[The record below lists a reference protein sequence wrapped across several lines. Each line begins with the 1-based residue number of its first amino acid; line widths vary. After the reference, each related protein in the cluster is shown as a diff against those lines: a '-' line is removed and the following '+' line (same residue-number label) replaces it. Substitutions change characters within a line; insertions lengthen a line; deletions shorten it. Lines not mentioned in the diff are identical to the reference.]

1 MPHGRACKDPGD
13 GVRGLALGSVGVARL
28 GVNRDRFVILRDVVV
43 ILEPDSVK
51 LELFSFDFSLII
63 STSIQTGKKKLKN
76 KLYRF

>member
-1 MPHGRACKDPGD
+1 MPHGGACKDPRD
-13 GVRGLALGSVGVARL
+13 GVRGLALGRVGVARL

-51 LELFSFDFSLII
+51 FELFSFDFSLII
-63 STSIQTGKKKLKN
+63 STSIQTGKKKFKN